1 MLVNQVSRVI
11 SIACIRVLLNTGRR
25 FVYPFAPALSR
36 SLDVPLAAV
45 TSILATS
52 QFTSLLGMLLGPVA
66 DRSGYRFMMR
76 CGLGLLACGML
87 LCGLVPSYWPVF
99 AGLVIASFG
108 KTVFDP
114 AIQAFIGRHVP
125 YAQRGRFVGIL
136 ETAWAGST
144 LLGIPALGLI
154 IDRIGLT
161 AAFYVLALLGGCG
174 WLYLGRVIPKESGTS
189 EENSRQF
196 GLWSAFRLVAQ
207 QRAALGALGFGF
219 WISIGN
225 DSLFVAY
232 GAWFESAFQ
241 ASLTSLG
248 FSTMAI
254 GLAELCGEWG
264 TASFADRIGLG
275 RALLVGA
282 TLACGAYLLLPL
294 LGGSQPGAMFGMFL
308 VFSVFEF
315 TMVTSFSFCTELVP
329 QARATMLSCYYAVSG
344 VGRMLGVLAGGIL
357 WNFGG
362 IQAVSWTSAG
372 LMGLG
377 IISLLWGLRG
387 WQPPQSEP

>member
-1 MLVNQVSRVI
+1 MLANQVSRVI
-11 SIACIRVLLNTGRR
+11 SIACIRILLNTGRR

-36 SLDVPLAAV
+36 SLDVPLAAI

-66 DRSGYRFMMR
+66 DRSGYRTMMLW
-76 CGLGLLACGML
+76 GLGLLACGML

-99 AGLVIASFG
+99 VGLVIASFG

-114 AIQAFIGRHVP
+114 AIQAFIGMHVP

-161 AAFYVLALLGGCG
+161 AAFYALAFLGICG
-174 WLYLGRVIPKESGTS
+174 WLYLGRVIPRDVGS
-189 EENSRQF
+189 EGECNAPNSS
-196 GLWSAFRLVAQ
+196 LWAAFRIVA
-207 QRAALGALGFGF
+207 RKRVALGVLGFGF
-219 WISIGN
+219 WISLGN
-225 DSLFVAY
+225 DCLFVAY
-232 GAWFESAFQ
+232 GAWFENAFQ
-241 ASLTSLG
+241 VSLTTLG

-254 GLAELCGEWG
+254 GVAELTGEWG
-264 TASFADRIGLG
+264 TACLADRIGLG
-275 RALLVGA
+275 RALVVGA
-282 TLACGAYLLLPL
+282 SLACVAYLLLPV
-294 LGGSQPGAMFGMFL
+294 LGVTMPGAMLGMFL

-315 TMVTSFSFCTELVP
+315 TMVTSFSFCTELIP

-344 VGRMLGVLAGGIL
+344 IGRMLGVLAGGGL
-357 WNFGG
+357 WSFGG
-362 IQAVSWTSAG
+362 IQAVAWTSAA

-377 IISLLWGLRG
+377 IGSLIWGLRG
-387 WQPPQSEP
+387 WQPPQH